1 MEGIAGPEK
10 VISLLVYFTAGSG
23 EREGDARLPFVT
35 IMLPHDRICILDEEI
50 EERPRLRTTAGKARI
65 KCVTSRDRLECS
77 GWRHETHFP
86 YLVPDLPWK
95 VEKGHHSG
103 WNDIDV

>member
-10 VISLLVYFTAGSG
+10 VISLLVYFPAGSG
-23 EREGDARLPFVT
+23 KREGDGRLPFVT
-35 IMLPHDRICILDEEI
+35 IMLTHDKICIVDQKI
-50 EERPRLRTTAGKARI
+50 EERPRLGTTAGKAGI
-65 KCVTSRDRLECS
+65 KCVTSTDRFECS
-77 GWRHETHFP
+77 GWRYETQVP

-103 WNDIDV
+103 